1 MFYCQYDKEASAMNA
16 RQHVAFLIGRVM
28 LGGMY
33 LYSGII
39 NVIELGGKAGYAA
52 SKGLPAPAV
61 FVTLAS
67 LLLVVG
73 GISIVGGLRPR
84 LGVAAIVLF
93 LIPVTL
99 IMHNFWALDG
109 VQRMSEL
116 HAFQGNLGLIGAA
129 LMFLAIPRPWPM
141 SLDNWLDSRAV
152 AERKLRA
159 ANIA

>member
-1 MFYCQYDKEASAMNA
+1 MNA

-33 LYSGII
+33 LYAGIT
-39 NVIELGGKAGYAA
+39 NVIALGGTAGYAA

-61 FVTLAS
+61 FVALAS

-73 GISIVGGLRPR
+73 GISIVTGLRPR
-84 LGVAAIVLF
+84 LGVAAILLF

-99 IMHNFWALDG
+99 VMHNFWAVEG
-109 VQRMSEL
+109 IQRMIEL

-129 LMFLAIPRPWPM
+129 LIFLAIPRPWPA
-141 SLDNWLDSRAV
+141 SLDSWLASLGAP
-152 AERKLRA
+152 ERKQRA
-159 ANIA
+159 TNTA